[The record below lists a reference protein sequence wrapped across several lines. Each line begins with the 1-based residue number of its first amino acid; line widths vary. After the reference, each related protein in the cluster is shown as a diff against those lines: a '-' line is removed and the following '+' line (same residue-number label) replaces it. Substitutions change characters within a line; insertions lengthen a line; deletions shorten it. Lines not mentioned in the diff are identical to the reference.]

1 MSPTT
6 HPGLPVDNPITSY
19 WLKDPHP
26 LASYRSSPTVPQHCD
41 IAIIGTGLA
50 GVATAYHILSTSHAE
65 KPSVVLLEARQVCS
79 GATGR
84 NGGHTKL
91 AAAIAKP
98 LYDDYG
104 DVATQVINHQLE
116 QLSAL
121 KEVVDKESIDCDL
134 KVTRSFDVFFEED
147 HAREIREFID
157 EKKSE
162 GVLWAKEVEWIEGS
176 DVDKI
181 SGVMNGKGALIV
193 PAISLW
199 PYKLVTALL
208 SRVLEL
214 GGQLYTETR
223 VTRVEEGSNQT
234 TITTS
239 RGTLTAEKTIF
250 ATNAYTAALLPQYE
264 GVIPPF
270 KGQNSHLAPLPSFK
284 PPIPLDNTYNLRFN
298 AQYADYL
305 IPRPDGTIILG
316 GAKWTYDTDRDSWWN
331 TVDDRTL
338 ITDAATAHFDSVM
351 AKHFRGWENASAYHD
366 MVWSGIMG
374 YTPDTLPHVGRVPG
388 SKSQW
393 ILAGFNGAGMLTI
406 FTVTQAIAK
415 MVDGVE
421 YEDTGLPVLFKSTP
435 ERLAQGSDK
444 SE

>member
-6 HPGLPVDNPITSY
+6 HPGFPVDDPITSY

-26 LASYRSSPTVPQHCD
+26 LASYCSSPTVPNHCD

-50 GVATAYHILSTSHAE
+50 GVATAFHILSAPHAE
-65 KPSVVLLEARQVCS
+65 QNKLRVVLLEARQVCS

-91 AAAIAKP
+91 AAALAKP
-98 LYDDYG
+98 LYDAHG
-104 DVATQVINHQLE
+104 DAATQVMAHQLA

-121 KEVVDKESIDCDL
+121 KDVVDKEGIECDL
-134 KVTRSFDVFFEED
+134 KVTRSFDVFFDED
-147 HAREIREFID
+147 HAREVYAFID
-157 EKKSE
+157 AKKSE
-162 GVLWAKEVEWIEGS
+162 GVSWAKEVEWIEAS

-181 SGVMNGKGALIV
+181 TGVMNGKGALST

-214 GGQLYTETR
+214 GGQLYTGTC
-223 VTRVEEGSNQT
+223 VANVEEESGQT
-234 TITTS
+234 TLRTS
-239 RGTLTAEKTIF
+239 RGILTAKKTVF
-250 ATNAYTAALLPQYE
+250 ATNAYTAALLPEYE
-264 GVIPPF
+264 GFITPV
-270 KGQNSHLAPLPSFK
+270 KGENSHLAPLPFFK
-284 PPIPLDNTYNLRFN
+284 PPISLENTYNLRFT
-298 AQYADYL
+298 AEYADYL
-305 IPRPDGTIILG
+305 VPRPDGTIILG
-316 GAKWTYDTDRDSWWN
+316 GAKWTYDSNRDSWWN

-338 ITDAATAHFDSVM
+338 IHDAATAHFDSVM
-351 AKHFRGWENASAYHD
+351 ARHYRGWENANAHHD

-393 ILAGFNGAGMLTI
+393 ILAGFNGAGMPMI
-406 FTVTQAIAK
+406 FTITQAIAR
-415 MVDGVE
+415 MLEGVE
-421 YEDTGLPVLFKSTP
+421 YEDTGLSTLFKSTS
-435 ERLAQGSDK
+435 ERLAARQG
-444 SE
+444 